1 MKTCSDSFISVYT
14 KKSRDRETASRKFDK
29 FSKQLMQGGEVTPEL
44 ALRVLRS
51 YRLKILHEFCSNIL
65 DEVYVDSMKV
75 QTLQTC
81 VQLRLRAS
89 LLPPQKTEQ
98 LFEIGK
104 GPVMENMSAYA
115 VAQLISDEI
124 GERSSVQVN
133 DILGGQIIN
142 DSLFYVPHSAEVIST
157 DRHDT
162 EVKSEQQ

>member
-75 QTLQTC
+75 QTL
-81 VQLRLRAS
+81 
-89 LLPPQKTEQ
+89 
-98 LFEIGK
+98 
-104 GPVMENMSAYA
+104 
-115 VAQLISDEI
+115 
-124 GERSSVQVN
+124 
-133 DILGGQIIN
+133 
-142 DSLFYVPHSAEVIST
+142 
-157 DRHDT
+157 
-162 EVKSEQQ
+162 